1 MKRNKNKNGIT
12 ENANKPTPKHVE
24 KDEILLGNFEDI
36 PKYFRHNEY
45 IKKGYRVNC
54 NSIPKALKSLF
65 ILHNESVNIWSHLSG
80 ALFFIILIWYTS
92 FFITNYKTLLK
103 NVKLSFYEI
112 EKEYSKLPKLIN
124 DDKFN
129 PLVKHLNLFKY
140 DFENLKS
147 DINKIYISSF
157 IKLNETYNKISDNLQ
172 KYYYLLNKKFLE
184 FREKL
189 LDLME
194 FENITFGKY
203 NLNNLNSS
211 RPAKKLRTWP
221 LFIFLISAIFC
232 LFFSTTLHLVGNISV
247 NFHRILSRLDYGGIC
262 LLITG
267 SCYPPYYYFLY
278 CEPKYRTF
286 YLTFMTTLGLTTFGL
301 CLTDGFNLPEKR
313 ILRGSSFLTF
323 GICSGI
329 PIIHFFTVGENLK
342 GYNNDI
348 RLLYWYLGGITYVI
362 GAILYLIRFPEKY
375 FPGKFDI
382 FGSSHQLLHI
392 AVLIASF
399 FHYIGSL
406 DAYYSR
412 FNNLCQLN
420 N

>member
-1 MKRNKNKNGIT
+1 MKRNENKN
-12 ENANKPTPKHVE
+12 ESNLKNLKHLE
-24 KDEILLGNFEDI
+24 KDEIILGNVEDI
-36 PKYFRHNEY
+36 PKYFRQNEY
-45 IKKGYRVNC
+45 IKNGYRLNC
-54 NSIPKALKSLF
+54 NSISKALKSLF
-65 ILHNESVNIWSHLSG
+65 ILHNESVNVWSHLSG
-80 ALFFIILIWYTS
+80 AFFVVILIWYTS
-92 FFITNYKTLLK
+92 FFITNYKSLLK
-103 NVKLSFYEI
+103 NVKFSFYEI
-112 EKEYSKLPKLIN
+112 EKEYSKFPNLIN
-124 DDKFN
+124 DDKVN
-129 PLVKHLNLFKY
+129 SLVKHLNLFKY

-147 DINKIYISSF
+147 VINKKYISSF
-157 IKLNETYNKISDNLQ
+157 ISLNETYNKISDNLK
-172 KYYYLLNKKFLE
+172 KYYNLFNKKFLE
-184 FREKL
+184 FREKF

-194 FENITFGKY
+194 FENISFGKY
-203 NLNNLNSS
+203 KLDENLNSL
-211 RPAKKLRTWP
+211 RPVKKLRTWP
-221 LFIFLISAIFC
+221 IFIFLISAIFC
-232 LFFSTTLHLVGNISV
+232 LLFSTTLHLIGNISI
-247 NFHRILSRLDYGGIC
+247 NFHRILSRFDYGGVC

-267 SCYPPYYYFLY
+267 SCYPPYYYFFY

-301 CLTDGFNLPEKR
+301 CLTNGFNLPEKR

-329 PIIHFFTVGENLK
+329 PIIHFFIGGKNIK

-348 RLLYWYLGGITYVI
+348 RFFYWYLGGITYVI
-362 GAILYLIRFPEKY
+362 GAVLYLIRLPEKY

-392 AVLIASF
+392 AVLIALI
-399 FHYIGSL
+399 FHYFGAL